1 MSITEI
7 SVKRP
12 TLVVVL
18 FTILTLLG
26 LISYSSLSYELL
38 PKITSPVLSIV
49 TVYPGASPGEVE
61 NAVTIKVEDA
71 VSSLEGVESLK
82 SISMESVSSVTVEL
96 KYGSDVDLIL
106 QDAQRKMNNIMAD
119 LPDQAEQPTVQKF
132 SLDELPIMRL
142 GVSSTISPVEFN
154 EFVEE
159 NIKEPLSRIDGVAK
173 VEMIGGVERE
183 IRISVDRDKL
193 DAFNLSVLQVTNAIT
208 GANLDF
214 PTGKIKDSEEQV
226 LVRLS
231 GKFQSIRDIENLAV
245 VTNSNGGSILIKDV
259 AEVLDTEKET
269 TSISR
274 INGEN
279 SIGLLISKQ
288 SDGNTVQVAED
299 VKKKIAQLEASYLDK
314 NLAFSVAQ
322 DSSEFT
328 LEAANAVIHD
338 LVIAVFLVAIIMLL
352 FLHSLRDAAIVM
364 VSIPVSIVTTFI
376 VMSLLGFSLNLM
388 TLLGLSLVV
397 GILVDDSIVVIE
409 NIHARMHGGKSAWD
423 AARDTWKQ
431 IGLSVMSITLTIIVV
446 FLPITF
452 VTGIIADLLRQF
464 ALVVAFATAIS
475 FVVSF
480 TLTPFLSS
488 RFSKS
493 IELKKS
499 NWLHNPLIWFESGL
513 NALIDGYKSLLGW
526 AMNHKRWTII
536 GIFALVFASFSL
548 FSMGLI
554 GSEFV
559 KNGDNGEFL
568 VQIELPK
575 ESTFEE
581 TNQITRQV
589 EERLLKDSLISNI
602 FASVGAVGGSS
613 AGQTTAYKAEINA
626 KMVSPDQRNISS
638 TAYAQFIKEDLS
650 KNVVGAKFKATPVS
664 MVGGGT
670 EAPIAVV
677 LKGNDLNVLLDFAD
691 KALVEISKV
700 AGTVEEEMSVEAGN
714 PEIAV
719 SVDREQMALLGLTMS
734 TVGGTMQNAL
744 AGNADN
750 KYRDGQNEYD
760 INIQLDQFD
769 RRSIED
775 IKNLTFLNISGT
787 LIELQQF
794 AEVSYSTGPSRL
806 ERDNKQSSVTLKS
819 QIIGGRAEG
828 NVGADVQ
835 AAISAMDLPEGVEFS
850 MGGNLDSQQ
859 DAFVDLGIALLMSIV
874 LVYLIMVALYDS
886 YVYPFVVMFSVP
898 VALIGALLA
907 LALSLENLSIFTIL
921 GIIMLVGL
929 VIKNAILIV
938 DFTNQLKAEGKSSAE
953 AVIEAGVA
961 RFRPV
966 LMTTIAMVIAMIP
979 IATAA
984 GAGSEWKN
992 GLAIVLIGGLT
1003 SSMIFTI
1010 ILVPVAYRSAD
1021 IIGEYIK
1028 KKFKKTPKGVATQ
1041 VG

>member
-26 LISYSSLSYELL
+26 LISYNKLSYELL
-38 PKITSPVLSIV
+38 PKITSPVLSIS

-61 NAVTIKVEDA
+61 NSITIKVEDA
-71 VSSLEGVESLK
+71 VSSLEGVESIK
-82 SISMESVSSVTVEL
+82 SISMESVSSVVVTL

-106 QDAQRKMNNIMAD
+106 QDAQRKMNNVMAD
-119 LPDQAEQPTVQKF
+119 LPDQAQQPTVQKF

-142 GVSSTISPVEFN
+142 GVSSNVSPVIFT
-154 EFVEE
+154 EFVEK
-159 NIKEPLSRIDGVAK
+159 NIKETLSRIDGIAK

-183 IRISVDRDKL
+183 IKINVDRDRLKS
-193 DAFNLSVLQVTNAIT
+193 FGQSILQVTQAIS

-214 PTGKIKDSEEQV
+214 PTGKIKDSQQQV

-231 GKFQSIRDIENLAV
+231 GKFESIKDIENLAIK
-245 VTNSNGGSILIKDV
+245 TSEDSAPILIKDV

-269 TSISR
+269 ISISR

-299 VKKKIAQLEASYLDK
+299 VKKRVAQLEEIYADK
-314 NLAFSVAQ
+314 NLQFSIAQ

-338 LVIAVFLVAIIMLL
+338 LMIAVILVAIIMLL
-352 FLHSLRDAAIVM
+352 FLHSVRDAIIVM

-376 VMSLLGFSLNLM
+376 VMSMLDFSLNLM

-409 NIHARMHGGKSAWD
+409 NIHARMHKGKTSME
-423 AARDTWKQ
+423 AAKDTWKQ
-431 IGLSVMSITLTIIVV
+431 IGLSVMSITLTIVVV
-446 FLPITF
+446 FVPITF

-464 ALVVAFATAIS
+464 ALVVAFATVIS

-488 RFSKS
+488 RFSKA
-493 IELKKS
+493 IELNSS
-499 NWLHNPLIWFESGL
+499 NWLHKPLIWFESGL
-513 NALIDGYKSLLGW
+513 NGIISGYKSLLVW
-526 AMNHKRWTII
+526 ALAHKRWTIL

-548 FSMGLI
+548 FAFGLI

-581 TNQITRQV
+581 TNLITRQV
-589 EERLLKDSLISNI
+589 EEILLSDSLISNI
-602 FASVGAVGGSS
+602 FASVGAVGG
-613 AGQTTAYKAEINA
+613 QNTAYKAEINA
-626 KMVSPDQRNISS
+626 KMVSPDKRTISS
-638 TAYAQFIKEDLS
+638 ADYAQLIKTNLR

-677 LKGNDLNVLLDFAD
+677 LKGNDINTLLDFAD
-691 KALVEISKV
+691 KALAEVDKIP
-700 AGTVEEEMSVEAGN
+700 GTLEEELSVEAGN

-719 SVDREQMALLGLTMS
+719 SVDREKMALLGLTMDV
-734 TVGGTMQNAL
+734 VGGTMQNAF
-744 AGNADN
+744 AGNTDN
-750 KYRDGQNEYD
+750 QYRDGQNEYD
-760 INIQLDQFD
+760 INIQFDQFD
-769 RRSIED
+769 RQNIGD
-775 IKNLTFLNISGT
+775 IKKLTFMSNQGQ

-794 AEVSYSTGPSRL
+794 SDVIFSTGPSRL
-806 ERDNKQSSVTLKS
+806 ERDDKQTSVTIKS
-819 QIIGGRAEG
+819 QITGRPEG
-828 NVGADVQ
+828 SVGAEVQ
-835 AAISAMDLPEGVEFS
+835 AAIEAMEMPEGVEFS
-850 MGGNLDSQQ
+850 MGGNLDSQN
-859 DAFVDLGIALLMSIV
+859 DAFADLGMALLMSIV
-874 LVYLIMVALYDS
+874 FVYLIMVALYDS
-886 YVYPFVVMFSVP
+886 YIYPLVVMFSVP
-898 VALIGALLA
+898 VALIGAFLA
-907 LALSLENLSIFTIL
+907 LALALENLSIFTIL
-921 GIIMLVGL
+921 GVIMLVGL

-938 DFTNQLKAEGKSSAE
+938 DFTNQLKDEGMSSAD
-953 AVIEAGVA
+953 AVVEAGIA

-966 LMTTIAMVIAMIP
+966 LMTTIAMVIAMVP
-979 IATAA
+979 IAIAA

-1010 ILVPVAYRSAD
+1010 ILVPVTYRAFD
-1021 IIGEYIK
+1021 IIGEYLK
-1028 KKFKKTPKGVATQ
+1028 KKFKKQPEVVTQ
-1041 VG
+1041 AA

>member
-1 MSITEI
+1 MSITEL

-26 LISYSSLSYELL
+26 IISYTTLSYELL

-71 VSSLEGVESLK
+71 VSSLEGVESIK
-82 SISMESVSSVTVEL
+82 SISMESVSSVTIQL

-106 QDAQRKMNNIMAD
+106 QDAQRKMSNILSS

-142 GVSSTISPVEFN
+142 GVSSNISPVLFN

-159 NIKEPLSRIDGVAK
+159 NVKETLSRIDGVAK

-183 IRISVDRDKL
+183 IKINVDGDKL
-193 DAFNLSVLQVTNAIT
+193 SAFNLSILQVTQAIT

-214 PTGKIKDSEEQV
+214 PTGKIKDDEQQV

-231 GKFQSIRDIENLAV
+231 GKFQSVRDIENLAIQ
-245 VTNSNGGSILIKDV
+245 TSTGAAPILIKDI

-269 TSISR
+269 SSLSR
-274 INGEN
+274 INGTN

-299 VKKKIAQLEASYLDK
+299 VKKRIAQLEDTYADE
-314 NLAFSVAQ
+314 NLVFTTAQ

-338 LVIAVFLVAIIMLL
+338 LVIAVILVAFIMLL
-352 FLHSLRDAAIVM
+352 FLHSLRDAIIVM

-409 NIHARMHGGKSAWD
+409 NIHARMHQGASAWD
-423 AARDTWKQ
+423 AAKDTWKQ

-446 FLPITF
+446 FVPITF

-488 RFSKS
+488 RFSKA
-493 IELKKS
+493 IQLNNN
-499 NWLHNPLIWFESGL
+499 NWMHKPLIWFETGL
-513 NALIDGYKSLLGW
+513 NGLINGYKALLEW
-526 AMNHKRWTII
+526 TLAHKRWTIL
-536 GIFALVFASFSL
+536 GIFSLVIASFFL
-548 FSMGLI
+548 FSVGLI

-568 VQIELPK
+568 VTIELPK

-581 TNQITRQV
+581 TNQTTRLV
-589 EERLLKDSLISNI
+589 EELLLKDDLISNI
-602 FASVGAVGGSS
+602 FASVGSVGGSS

-626 KMVSPDQRNISS
+626 KMISPDLRTISS
-638 TAYAQFIKEDLS
+638 AEYAQDIKMKLRRDF
-650 KNVVGAKFKATPVS
+650 VGAKFTVTPVS

-670 EAPIAVV
+670 AAPVQVI
-677 LKGNDLNVLLDFAD
+677 LKGNDLNTVLTFAD
-691 KALVEISKV
+691 QALLEISKV
-700 AGTVEEEMSVEAGN
+700 AGTIEEELTVDAGN
-714 PEIAV
+714 PEISV
-719 SVDREQMALLGLTMS
+719 SVDREKMALLGLTMDV
-734 TVGGTMQNAL
+734 VGGTMQNAFS
-744 AGNADN
+744 GNTDN

-769 RRSIED
+769 RRNIDD
-775 IKNLTFLNISGT
+775 IKKLTFKNPQGH
-787 LIELQQF
+787 LIQLQQF
-794 AEVSYSTGPSRL
+794 ADVVFANGPSRL
-806 ERDNKQSSVTLKS
+806 ERDDKQTSVTLTS
-819 QIIGGRAEG
+819 QIIGRPEG

-835 AAISAMDLPEGVEFS
+835 AAIAAMDMPDGVEFT

-859 DAFVDLGIALLMSIV
+859 EAFIDLGVALLMSIV

-907 LALSLENLSIFTIL
+907 LALALENLSIFTIL

-938 DFTNQLKAEGKSSAE
+938 DFTNQLKAEGKGSFE
-953 AVIEAGVA
+953 AVVEAGVA

-979 IATAA
+979 IAIAT

-1010 ILVPVAYRSAD
+1010 VLVPVTYLSFD
-1021 IIGEYIK
+1021 IIIDYTK
-1028 KKFKKTPKGVATQ
+1028 RKFKKSPALVVEQ
-1041 VG
+1041 VL